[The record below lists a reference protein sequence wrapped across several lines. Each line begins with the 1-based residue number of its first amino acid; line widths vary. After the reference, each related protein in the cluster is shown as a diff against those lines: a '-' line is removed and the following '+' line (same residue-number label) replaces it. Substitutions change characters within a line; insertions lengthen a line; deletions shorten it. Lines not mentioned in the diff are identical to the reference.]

1 MTCALSALIGL
12 ATDDYLIGQ
21 WNEADELL
29 DEYLRMSKAHSFA
42 VVWPAQYLQAL
53 LAAARGDAEKT
64 SELTA
69 EITRWAG
76 SRGMQAVHWHCAH
89 ARALA
94 ALGQGDYEYGYHQ
107 AALVSPPGTFPP
119 YVQHA
124 LWVAL
129 DLVEAAVHIGRRD
142 AAQAHV
148 DAMHELGIANLSS
161 RMALV
166 VGGSEAIVA
175 SGPEATDLFES
186 ALALPGAGRWTFDL
200 ARIQLAYGIH
210 LRRTQEITEARLQ
223 LTSAQDSFVSLGAQ
237 PWAVRAANELRATG
251 IASHRRVKI
260 GTQSLTS
267 QEWEIAELA
276 AAGLSN
282 KEIGERLILSHR
294 TVSSHLYRI
303 FPKLGVTSRAAL
315 RDALAPQ

>member
-1 MTCALSALIGL
+1 MAASYLLLERQGDLDTAHRLLTRAINAHEGDCGAQNDLLIEAIFTLLLACHSGGRPELWEPFSNAVAHLGPNAPEVLTLCDQIHPDPARSTIPALTRLDQALLALDEVTSPTHIVRLGYAAMYVDRLGGCRDAYWRVVHAGRAGGSMTCALSALIGL

-148 DAMHELGIANLSS
+148 DAMHELG
-161 RMALV
+161 V
-166 VGGSEAIVA
+166 VTTNVIDA
-175 SGPEATDLFES
+175 GP
-186 ALALPGAGRWTFDL
+186 PMR
-200 ARIQLAYGIH
+200 
-210 LRRTQEITEARLQ
+210 
-223 LTSAQDSFVSLGAQ
+223 
-237 PWAVRAANELRATG
+237 
-251 IASHRRVKI
+251 
-260 GTQSLTS
+260 
-267 QEWEIAELA
+267 
-276 AAGLSN
+276 
-282 KEIGERLILSHR
+282 
-294 TVSSHLYRI
+294 
-303 FPKLGVTSRAAL
+303 
-315 RDALAPQ
+315 